1 MKEHGKV
8 DQIGTEQIDQIRVGR
23 TTVKHF
29 GFMGGGEA
37 YWVPMETAFLSMGH
51 SQNDL
56 KEAVAKSHYFPLSF
70 SLIRRDIH
78 LSTSLAQFK
87 AIQLNKHLIGHLP
100 CARPEG
106 VTELS

>member
-56 KEAVAKSHYFPLSF
+56 KEAVAKKSLFSF
-70 SLIRRDIH
+70 ILFFDQKRYPSIH
-78 LSTSLAQFK
+78 ILGPVQSNSTQQTPYWAPTMCQ
-87 AIQLNKHLIGHLP
+87 A
-100 CARPEG
+100 
-106 VTELS
+106 